1 MLLCEYY
8 DARNTYDRLTFVALT
23 VLFHPPHVQPPAAVP
38 SFFASGMAAGVGV
51 GVITGLAVPLVLD
64 CCTLMVLFRPS
75 NFAFISSSS
84 CRATAS
90 AVFALTS
97 SKSSCSLSAGV
108 LLSFAST
115 GCMAREEERLL
126 KANGG
131 CSRVDFWDAVRPR
144 RSSLSPL
151 VTLSDVVLLL
161 SVGVVFGDV
170 SSADVQLA
178 AAEVL
183 RALCRRSLITF
194 SCLWF

>member
-1 MLLCEYY
+1 MLTCELYNACNAY
-8 DARNTYDRLTFVALT
+8 ERLMFVALT

-38 SFFASGMAAGVGV
+38 SFFASGIAAGVGI
-51 GVITGLAVPLVLD
+51 GVTTELAVPFMLG
-64 CCTLMVLFRPS
+64 CWALMALFRPS
-75 NFAFISSSS
+75 NLAFISSSS

-115 GCMAREEERLL
+115 GCMAREDERLL
-126 KANGG
+126 KVNGG

-161 SVGVVFGDV
+161 SVGVVLGDV
-170 SSADVQLA
+170 SSADVQVA

-183 RALCRRSLITF
+183 RALCRRSLIVF
-194 SCLWF
+194 SCL